1 MVINSWMVYGA
12 LTACA
17 IGLIGASFYTT
28 YRKGYQ
34 AAENAYRAQISAIRE
49 DNLRKIIEQERK
61 ASADQDKIIGDY
73 LAQIEELRE
82 ENRNAMVE
90 MDKLRD
96 VVIYN
101 PVTDCVPGAD
111 KSSTAGVPAK
121 TAVKPGLKCYT
132 DSELRRKIESSLA
145 IAREAD
151 ELAIRYAALVK
162 ACTQQEPMI
171 Q

>member
-1 MVINSWMVYGA
+1 MIINSWIVYGA

-28 YRKGYQ
+28 YRHGYQ
-34 AAENAYRAQISAIRE
+34 AAENAYRAQINAIRE
-49 DNLRKIIEQERK
+49 DNLRKILEQERK
-61 ASADQDKIIGDY
+61 ASAEQDKIIGDY

-101 PVTDCVPGAD
+101 PGADCVPGSD
-111 KSSTAGVPAK
+111 KGSTAGVPAK
-121 TAVKPGLKCYT
+121 ATVKPGLKCYT
-132 DSELRRKIESSLA
+132 DAELRRKIESSLA
-145 IAREAD
+145 IVREAD

-171 Q
+171 K